1 MTNTLTT
8 LTPARVREI
17 LALAAVHK
25 AIDDEDQGAARLCPE
40 AVLAM
45 HGRFIARYVTE
56 LSDDERAE
64 VAALS
69 PAAGR
74 RALRR
79 AARQDPLA
87 ALEHCPRALSL
98 AARSRAALQ
107 NPKLGIAR
115 SHWLDCR
122 TIRRL
127 ARLAP
132 DAWKQRLAELR
143 AALPADRLAD

>member
-1 MTNTLTT
+1 MTTTTT
-8 LTPARVREI
+8 LTPERVREI
-17 LALAAVHK
+17 LSIAAERRL
-25 AIDDEDQGAARLCPE
+25 IDDDGRREGRLCPDG
-40 AVLAM
+40 VLAM
-45 HGRFIARYVTE
+45 YGWRITRMAE

-64 VAALS
+64 IGALS
-69 PAAGR
+69 FAAGR

-132 DAWKQRLAELR
+132 DAWKRRVAELR
-143 AALPADRLAD
+143 AKLEAD